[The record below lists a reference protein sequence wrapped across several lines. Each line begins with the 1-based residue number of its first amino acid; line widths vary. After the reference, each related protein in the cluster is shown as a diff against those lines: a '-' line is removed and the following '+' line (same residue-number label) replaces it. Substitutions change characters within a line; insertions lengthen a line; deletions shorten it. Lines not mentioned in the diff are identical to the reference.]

1 MSICSGAAANNMPCA
16 ECRELS
22 THTFRS
28 PDDLIHALRLA
39 AEEMNR
45 GVLCRVGEGV
55 VPGTAAGDALESAL
69 ATGAVPQVVA
79 YRFRCEVCGD
89 HFSLTADMSQGLGGW
104 TREKPSGRVP

>member
-1 MSICSGAAANNMPCA
+1 MSCE

-45 GVLCRVGEGV
+45 GVLSRVGNESLIR
-55 VPGTAAGDALESAL
+55 AHEAKALESAFSS
-69 ATGAVPQVVA
+69 GALPELVQ
-79 YRFRCEVCGD
+79 YRFRCEICGD
-89 HFSLTADMSQGLGGW
+89 HFSLTADTSQGHGGW
-104 TREKPSGRVP
+104 TREGKRDARQ